1 MDAQS
6 SDDDDDDD
14 EPPELEDDF
23 NVKIAKPYEPT
34 K

>member
-1 MDAQS
+1 MEAQS
-6 SDDDDDDD
+6 SDDDDDD

-23 NVKIAKPYEPT
+23 NVKITKPYEPT

>member
-6 SDDDDDDD
+6 SDDDDDD

-23 NVKIAKPYEPT
+23 NVKITKPYEPT
-34 K
+34 R

>member
-1 MDAQS
+1 MEAQS
-6 SDDDDDDD
+6 SDDDDDD

-23 NVKIAKPYEPT
+23 NVKITKPYEPS